1 MKMGR
6 GERPEPFHSRLAGNA
21 SLTVRHLAMQRIIL
35 FIRDPGQSDTIDFHP
50 DEASARRALA
60 SYVRDKTAQPD
71 LTPRAENDDE
81 IIAAYFANP
90 AATYT
95 IAGVA
100 SDAR

>member
-1 MKMGR
+1 MR
-6 GERPEPFHSRLAGNA
+6 
-21 SLTVRHLAMQRIIL
+21 RIIL
-35 FIRDPGQSDTIDFHP
+35 FIREPGQSDTIDFHP

-60 SYVRDKTAQPD
+60 TYVRDKTAQLHSLPPAD
-71 LTPRAENDDE
+71 NDDD

-90 AATYT
+90 DATYT